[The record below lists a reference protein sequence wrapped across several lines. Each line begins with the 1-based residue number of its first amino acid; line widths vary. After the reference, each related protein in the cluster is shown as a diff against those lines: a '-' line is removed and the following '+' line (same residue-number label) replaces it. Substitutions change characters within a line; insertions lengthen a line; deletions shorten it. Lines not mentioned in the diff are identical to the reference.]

1 MTRTTDS
8 VEVHL
13 ARGLRVHVEVPDR
26 VVVTGASAREAIDD
40 LIRRHPPLGQFV
52 LDDARR
58 LRRHVNIFINDEQ
71 LSDRDELSDPVSD
84 GDRMHI
90 LPAVSGGTSE
100 DIHGLRSDHA

>member
-1 MTRTTDS
+1 MG

-13 ARGLRVHVEVPDR
+13 ARGLRVHVEAPDR
-26 VVVTGASAREAIDD
+26 VEVSGASAREAVDD
-40 LIRRHPPLGQFV
+40 LIRLHPKLGQFV

-84 GDRMHI
+84 GDRIHI
-90 LPAVSGGTSE
+90 LPAVSGGARE
-100 DIHGLRSDHA
+100 DIHGLRSDHD